1 MISEWIAVGL
11 TAIAI
16 PFFLGGSVGLL
27 RFPDFYTRVHALTK
41 ADNLG
46 LGFVVVGR
54 MVQADSL
61 MVAAK
66 LLLIWF
72 LILFS
77 SATAAYLMAKSELM
91 KGGIPPWSQP

>member
-1 MISEWIAVGL
+1 MIIDWIGIAL

-16 PFFLGGSVGLL
+16 PFFFGGSVGLL

-46 LGFVVVGR
+46 LGFVVIGR
-54 MVQADSL
+54 MVQADSGV
-61 MVAAK
+61 VAMK

-91 KGGIPPWSQP
+91 KGVVPWTKP